1 MDQTGRKLLMEFKL
15 THLEQPVNAE
25 LLSTLGDSE
34 AMVNINQTDYR
45 LKVIRF
51 STNILEFMINN
62 SYHYAKILD
71 SSTSEVKLLIDGT
84 EMIITKHSKLSEIL
98 EKSLSKISLETAIN
112 NLTSQIP
119 GRVVSVLG
127 KHGDTVNKGDSI
139 VVLESMKMQVAV
151 KSHKDGKIKEIKVK
165 QGNAVSR
172 NDVIAIIE

>member
-1 MDQTGRKLLMEFKL
+1 MEYKI

-25 LLSTLGDSE
+25 LLNTLGDSE
-34 AMVNINQTDYR
+34 ATVKINQRDYR
-45 LKVIRF
+45 IKVLRF

-62 SYHYAKILD
+62 SYHYAKILS

-84 EMIITKHSKLSEIL
+84 EIKISKHSKLSEVL
-98 EKSLSKISLETAIN
+98 EKSLSRVSLVAGVN

-127 KHGDTVNKGDSI
+127 KQGDSVNKGDSI

-151 KSHKDGKIKEIKVK
+151 KSHKDGMIKEIKVK
-165 QGNAVSR
+165 QGNTVSR
-172 NDVIAIIE
+172 NDIIAVIE